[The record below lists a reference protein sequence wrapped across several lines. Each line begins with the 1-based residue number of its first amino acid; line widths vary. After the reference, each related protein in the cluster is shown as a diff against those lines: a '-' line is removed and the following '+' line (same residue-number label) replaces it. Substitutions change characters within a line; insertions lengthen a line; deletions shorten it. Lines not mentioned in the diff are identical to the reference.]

1 MIHSCSKAKKIR
13 VPSISF
19 VLVFVVA
26 LDPMPAEA
34 PALVRSC
41 KHVWSYLQ
49 MTEPEG
55 ETAGAPSAEVQPA
68 SPEPTPTLT
77 PDSDSSI
84 VQAHHSSR
92 LAVNSVLRASSLAS
106 YSHGAVLGQGSIS
119 TATRSLKTEL
129 EGFGPPPLS
138 PNPTLS
144 QTPFKEGSHIIQH
157 RL

>member
-1 MIHSCSKAKKIR
+1 M
-13 VPSISF
+13 
-19 VLVFVVA
+19 FVVA

-41 KHVWSYLQ
+41 KHIWSYLQ

-68 SPEPTPTLT
+68 SPEPTPTPT

-92 LAVNSVLRASSLAS
+92 LAVNSALRASSLAS
-106 YSHGAVLGQGSIS
+106 YSRGAVLGQGSIS
-119 TATRSLKTEL
+119 TVTRSLKTEL
-129 EGFGPPPLS
+129 EAVWTATS
-138 PNPTLS
+138 ASKSNLS